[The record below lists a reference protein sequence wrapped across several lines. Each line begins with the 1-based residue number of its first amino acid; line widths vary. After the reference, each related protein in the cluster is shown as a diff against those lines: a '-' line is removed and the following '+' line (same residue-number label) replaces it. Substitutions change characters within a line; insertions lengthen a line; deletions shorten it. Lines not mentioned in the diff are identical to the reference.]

1 MSLAVSIFE
10 LVSAAALTVG
20 VFVGIIQ
27 LRQHASR
34 RRREAMLEL
43 VHSFQ
48 TPEMTNALSL
58 VIRRGGDLAADEFRE
73 FAGGDARPLVA
84 HLCTNFEALG
94 ALVYAGEVDLDLV
107 RTVFG
112 GSVTRS
118 WGVLRPVVEEF
129 RELRGW
135 PQLYEWYQWLAERIE
150 EREACAP
157 RQPAYVAFRD
167 WKSGVERRRR

>member
-10 LVSAAALTVG
+10 IVSAAALAVG

-27 LRQHASR
+27 LRQHAIR
-34 RRREAMLEL
+34 RRRDAMLEL
-43 VHSFQ
+43 AHSFQ

-58 VIRRGGDLAADEFRE
+58 VIRRGEELTPDELRE
-73 FAGGDARPLVA
+73 LVGGDARPLVA

-94 ALVYAGEVDLDLV
+94 ALVYAGELDLDLV

-118 WGVLRPVVEEF
+118 WAVLRPLLEEA
-129 RELRGW
+129 REWRSW
-135 PQLYEWYQWLAERIE
+135 PRLYEWFQWLAERIE
-150 EREACAP
+150 ERDACAP
-157 RQPAYVAFRD
+157 REPAYVAFRD
-167 WKSGVERRRR
+167 WKSADARRVR